1 MSGSRVLF
9 KPLDVDRGKNHI
21 KSLAVK
27 GSREARMGGR
37 KSRRSN
43 GPEQQRWY
51 RHSSTLHAVPGAGE
65 LLCSSRKPALTP
77 LSPSPPRTGFGY
89 TVSACCSREHRCRAA
104 RWVHPPGVHPGGVHP
119 SGVYPGCPMGVHP
132 NGLHPDGTYPAGVHP
147 NGVHPAG
154 VHPGGIYPAVCSPV
168 ANRWRCCTPGLQ
180 LPDPKS
186 RLLSE
191 IRARSLP
198 GPCAPQE
205 ATREVP

>member
-1 MSGSRVLF
+1 
-9 KPLDVDRGKNHI
+9 
-21 KSLAVK
+21 
-27 GSREARMGGR
+27 MGGR

-132 NGLHPDGTYPAGVHP
+132 NRLHPDGTYPAGVHP